1 MKTIIFLVLLHA
13 VCLAVLVPRG
23 YDMVSVTVTA
33 GSDSLCTVLKRPA
46 STINVCFGPFL
57 VKKTDRDGR
66 AAFYVGYDFS
76 DVESCKKLPN
86 TFTHIL
92 NNDNLDTSFNSRPC
106 IRTANP

>member
-33 GSDSLCTVLKRPA
+33 GTDSLCAVLKRPT

-66 AAFYVGYDFS
+66 AALYVGYDFS

-86 TFTHIL
+86 SFTHSL
-92 NNDNLDTSFNSRPC
+92 RNDNFDISSGNRPC
-106 IRTANP
+106 VRSTNP